1 MAVTTIISNKESNFS
16 KVLIYLVGIVGV
28 GLVVFF
34 GGQLIEYIGN
44 KNGKAGISVEA
55 INSQASV
62 FIDGQKVGETPYTS
76 SDLKPGTKTVALK
89 TETRQYQTSLKFIP
103 SNDTTI
109 HVIGVIRDLG
119 ISDTFSS
126 GQEYWF
132 EKDTSGNTVRIIS
145 EPSGA
150 SVYIDKS
157 EVGKTPFSSTTIT
170 PGNYT
175 ITISYPNYESQVS
188 PIAVQKSYTLNG
200 NVKLFP
206 YPLPSNPKLF
216 QDSQNLY
223 DLSLDNVTATA
234 DTESWAKAI
243 IYWNTTRG
251 INIGNSTGI
260 MEKAFDFFLDYK
272 GNIFNRDGNAVKS
285 AEDVSAMG
293 KLERGGYLGRISD
306 GPGLTKEAKDA
317 LATLSGNISGGKRAR
332 IGGTPFGWLRVR
344 SSAGLAGTEVGRV
357 NTGETYSVLEE
368 KIGWIKIKV
377 SETLT
382 GWVSADYIILS
393 D

>member
-1 MAVTTIISNKESNFS
+1 MAVTTIISNKESRFS
-16 KVLIYLVGIVGV
+16 KILVYLVGITGI

-34 GGQLIEYIGN
+34 GGQLIEYIGD
-44 KNGKAGISVEA
+44 KSGKAGISVEA
-55 INSQASV
+55 TNSQASV

-76 SDLKPGTKTVALK
+76 SDLKPGIKTVALK

-103 SNDTTI
+103 SNETTI
-109 HVIGVIRDLG
+109 HMVGVVRDLG

-145 EPSGA
+145 EPSEA
-150 SVYIDKS
+150 SVYVDKS
-157 EVGKTPFSSTTIT
+157 EIGKTPFSSATIT

-188 PIAVQKSYTLNG
+188 PIVVQKGYTLNG

-206 YPLPSNPKLF
+206 YPLPSNPKLL

-223 DLSLDNVTATA
+223 DLSLDNAAATA
-234 DTESWAKAI
+234 DTESWAKAV

-251 INIGNSTGI
+251 VNLGDSTGI
-260 MEKAFDFFLDYK
+260 KEKAFDFFLDYK

-285 AEDVSAMG
+285 ADDVSAMG
-293 KLERGGYLGRISD
+293 ELKKGGYLGRISD
-306 GPGLTKEAKDA
+306 GLGLTKEAKES
-317 LATLSGNISGGKRAR
+317 LSTLSGKISGGKTAT
-332 IGGTPFGWLRVR
+332 IGKTPYGWLRVR
-344 SSAGLAGTEVGRV
+344 NSAGLAGTEVGKV
-357 NTGETYSVLEE
+357 NTGEKYSILEE

-377 SETLT
+377 SETVT
-382 GWVSADYIILS
+382 GWVSSDYVTLS
-393 D
+393 E